1 MNDRQRLTRD
11 GKMIVRDE
19 SGAVVNRVRQGVT
32 PRRSLKAEIA
42 AEVLGSAADTIRRRS
57 SS

>member
-32 PRRSLKAEIA
+32 PRRSLKGSVAEKG
-42 AEVLGSAADTIRRRS
+42 EMTR
-57 SS
+57 